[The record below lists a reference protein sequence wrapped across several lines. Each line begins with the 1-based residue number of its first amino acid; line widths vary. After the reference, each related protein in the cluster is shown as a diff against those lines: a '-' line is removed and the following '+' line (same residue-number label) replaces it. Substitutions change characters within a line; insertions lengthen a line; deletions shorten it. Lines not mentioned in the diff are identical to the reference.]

1 MVNGYD
7 IQLVRQFEAIWAN
20 AGRAERKMIREIVDG
35 TNVPKTRQDKA
46 AAERILC
53 FLNEKAGRQ
62 YRNVD
67 VNIKPIMQRLQSG
80 ITEEQLRA
88 VIAKKCRE
96 WRGTSMESYLRPAT
110 LFGREKVEQYVGELG
125 A

>member
-1 MVNGYD
+1 MANGYD
-7 IQLVRQFEAIWAN
+7 IQLIRQFEAIWAN
-20 AGRAERKMIREIVDG
+20 AGRAEKKVIRQIVDG
-35 TNVPKTRQDKA
+35 TAAAKTKEAKA

-53 FLNEKAGRQ
+53 FLNDKAGRQ
-62 YRNVD
+62 YRAVD
-67 VNIKPIMQRLQSG
+67 VNLTPIMQRLQSG

-96 WRGTSMESYLRPAT
+96 WRGTNMEPYLRPAT